1 MDAEL
6 AQSEASHDRVAVLV
20 INIAENN
27 TDKITVETQT
37 EEQHAAACA
46 QKQTQ
51 YHCLDCGGRCNYCE
65 HDRGCFFPAEIA
77 LALGKGLKRNDIFH
91 RWNHHLKVSDKLC
104 TILEA

>member
-27 TDKITVETQT
+27 TDKTTVETQT

-65 HDRGCFFPAEIA
+65 HDRGFFFPAEIA